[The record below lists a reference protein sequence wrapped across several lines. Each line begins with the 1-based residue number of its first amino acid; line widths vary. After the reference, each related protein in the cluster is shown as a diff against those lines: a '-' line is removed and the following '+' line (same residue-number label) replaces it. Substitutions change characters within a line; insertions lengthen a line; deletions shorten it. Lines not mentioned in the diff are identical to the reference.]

1 MRRFGC
7 YLSGVRIRSLKSENP
22 KNPGD
27 VRSWGKLM
35 KYQNIRFMSAELWN
49 FKNVAHG
56 KIEMPLALRRDFS
69 CEKSEI
75 LGIYGQ
81 NGSGK
86 TTVIDALFFAKQ
98 LLQGRPL
105 PSYAAD
111 YIAKNAEEAV
121 CSLAFYLEKEQ
132 GGVVVSYEFTMR
144 RAENGAYISHEK
156 LAARTLTE
164 EGLSPAK
171 TLLAYDAMGSGRFL
185 SPKYRWDALISASP
199 DAAIDLAVARRLSV
213 GNGTSFLFSS
223 DFGAVLAFSPDEEM
237 EGKAGLFDVRSALSR
252 YAAEGLFVVSCDHS
266 GVIALSA
273 VLPIALHFD
282 GDEKTPDEMLLS
294 LTEPSVQPLDTYRIV
309 KTSVAALNCVL
320 GVLIPGMSLEIR
332 EYGGQ
337 MTPDGK
343 DGMRFEI
350 LSVRE
355 ENRIPLKYES
365 EGIKKLI
372 SILSILIA
380 MYNNASVFVAVD
392 EFDAGVYEYLL
403 GEILG
408 ILEESGRGQLL
419 FTSHNLRPLE
429 MIDRQDIVFTTTNPD
444 NRYIRASGARGNL
457 RDRYIRSISLGGQ
470 KEELYDY
477 RNPMEIA
484 RAFRLASRCGD
495 ESR

>member
-1 MRRFGC
+1 
-7 YLSGVRIRSLKSENP
+7 
-22 KNPGD
+22 
-27 VRSWGKLM
+27 M
-35 KYQNIRFMSAELWN
+35 KYQKIRFLTAELWN

-56 KIEMPLALRRDFS
+56 KIEMPCALRRDFS

-105 PSYAAD
+105 PSDAAG
-111 YIAKNAEEAV
+111 YIAQNAEEAI

-144 RAENGAYISHEK
+144 RIEAGAYLSREK
-156 LAARTLTE
+156 LTARTLSE
-164 EGLSPAK
+164 SRLSPAK
-171 TLLAYDAMGSGRFL
+171 TLLAYDAMGNGRFL
-185 SPKYRWDALISASP
+185 SPKYQWDALTSALP
-199 DAAIDLAVARRLSV
+199 DAAIDLAVARRLAIK
-213 GNGTSFLFSS
+213 NGASFLFSS
-223 DFGAVLAFSPDEEM
+223 DFDAVLASSPDRQTDGEP
-237 EGKAGLFDVRSALSR
+237 GLFSVRAALSA
-252 YAAEGLFVVSCDHS
+252 YAGEGLFVVSSDHS

-282 GDEKTPDEMLLS
+282 GDERTPDEMQLS
-294 LTEPSVQPLDTYRIV
+294 LTEPSVQPLDTYRVV

-320 GVLIPGMSLEIR
+320 GVLIPGMALEIR

-337 MTPDGK
+337 MTPDGR

-350 LSVRE
+350 LSVRGE
-355 ENRIPLKYES
+355 SRIPLKYES

-429 MIDRQDIVFTTTNPD
+429 MIDKQDIVFTTTNPE
-444 NRYIRASGARGNL
+444 NRYIRASGTGGNL

-484 RAFRLASRCGD
+484 RAFRLAGRCGD

>member
-1 MRRFGC
+1 
-7 YLSGVRIRSLKSENP
+7 
-22 KNPGD
+22 
-27 VRSWGKLM
+27 M
-35 KYQNIRFMSAELWN
+35 KYQKIRFLSAELWN

-56 KIEMPLALRRDFS
+56 RVEMPCARRRDFS

-105 PSYAAD
+105 PSDAAG
-111 YIAKNAEEAV
+111 YIAQNAEKAA
-121 CSLAFYLEKEQ
+121 CSLAFYLEKDEV
-132 GGVVVSYEFTMR
+132 GSVVSYDFTMR
-144 RAENGAYISHEK
+144 RAESGACISLEK
-156 LAARTLTE
+156 LAVRMLR
-164 EGLSPAK
+164 EGRLSPARV
-171 TLLAYDAMGSGRFL
+171 LFSYDAEASARFL
-185 SPKYRWDALISASP
+185 GPKRLWDSLVSAAP
-199 DAAIDLAVARRLSV
+199 EAVVDLAVARRLAL
-213 GNGTSFLFSS
+213 GNAASFLFSS
-223 DFGAVLAFSPDEEM
+223 DFGAALASPSDAQ
-237 EGKAGLFDVRSALSR
+237 EGPAELLSLRAALSA
-252 YAAEGLFVVSCDHS
+252 YAGEGLFVVSSDHS

-282 GDEKTPDEMLLS
+282 GDEKTPDEMQLS
-294 LTEPSVQPLDTYRIV
+294 LTEPSVQPLDTYRVV

-320 GVLIPGMSLEIR
+320 GVLIPGMALEIR

-337 MTPDGK
+337 MTPDGR

-350 LSVRE
+350 LSVRGE
-355 ENRIPLKYES
+355 SRIPLKYES

-429 MIDRQDIVFTTTNPD
+429 MIDKQDIVFTTTNPE
-444 NRYIRASGARGNL
+444 NRYIRASGTGGNL

-484 RAFRLASRCGD
+484 RAFRLAGRCGD

>member
-1 MRRFGC
+1 
-7 YLSGVRIRSLKSENP
+7 
-22 KNPGD
+22 
-27 VRSWGKLM
+27 M
-35 KYQNIRFMSAELWN
+35 KYMNIRFMSAELWN

-56 KIEMPLALRRDFS
+56 KIEMPCALRREFS

-105 PSYAAD
+105 PSDAAD
-111 YIAKNAEEAV
+111 YIAKNAEEAI
-121 CSLAFYLEKEQ
+121 CLLAFYLEKEQ
-132 GGVVVSYEFTMR
+132 GGVVVSYHFTMR
-144 RAENGAYISHEK
+144 RTETGAYISYEK
-156 LAARTLTE
+156 LTARTLS
-164 EGLSPAK
+164 EGRLSPAK
-171 TLLAYDAMGSGRFL
+171 TLLTYDAMGSGRFL
-185 SPKYRWDALISASP
+185 SPKYQWDALTSASS
-199 DAAIDLAVARRLSV
+199 DAAIDLAVARRLAIK
-213 GNGTSFLFSS
+213 NGASFLFSS
-223 DFGAVLAFSPDEEM
+223 DFDAVLASSPDRQTNGEP
-237 EGKAGLFDVRSALSR
+237 GLFSVRAALSR
-252 YAAEGLFVVSCDHS
+252 YAAEGLFVVSSDHS
-266 GVIALSA
+266 GVFSSPSKCSA
-273 VLPIALHFD
+273 IGSTAD
-282 GDEKTPDEMLLS
+282 SAITPDEMQLS
-294 LTEPSVQPLDTYRIV
+294 LTEPSVQPLDTYRVV

-320 GVLIPGMSLEIR
+320 GVLIPGMALEIR
-332 EYGGQ
+332 EYGEQ

-350 LSVRE
+350 LSVRG

-444 NRYIRASGARGNL
+444 NRYIRASGAGGNL

-484 RAFRLASRCGD
+484 RAFRLAGRCGD